1 MFTDLV
7 RDMCRKEIRYSIFSN
22 EDAVLDLLE
31 IIREERYRD
40 RAENKLLKKFER
52 AIEDYENGDVKGAF
66 INCIMTAPRD
76 EEGFV
81 DLTLPM
87 YKTACR
93 TEVLYYY
100 VLMTDYAKFM
110 IPEVYKSRC
119 RLYTESIYEDLPE
132 FFEVDERFE
141 KIYRNKGG
149 I

>member
-1 MFTDLV
+1 MRSRQV
-7 RDMCRKEIRYSIFSN
+7 IKS
-22 EDAVLDLLE
+22 
-31 IIREERYRD
+31 
-40 RAENKLLKKFER
+40 FEQCIS
-52 AIEDYENGDVKGAF
+52 AKGAF

-110 IPEVYKSRC
+110 IPEVYKSLC